1 METETPP
8 GIYKQDLFRV
18 LPNRQRLAEL
28 IHIFNSPNPHLNYR
42 SKNRRNKVA
51 EYNTTLLHLES
62 TQDICALLI
71 DYLCSIPEPILPT
84 YLFGPIWEWGG
95 VYGDTA
101 DDNSEVGGDATSF
114 INESQRRADFF
125 PLPKFHPEE
134 PSEATRI
141 SAVQHLLCLLPS
153 PNFSLLVYLLAFFSH
168 VVMMRDVNGMDIQEL
183 GRLFGKCVFGG
194 GSASSPSGDYESI
207 GKARKPGQAMMCW
220 FLKRW
225 GPISN
230 GLFDVVSVRA
240 EQGRP
245 PVIMGGRVKPKSP
258 IDLNSR
264 PSPSAWLST
273 KERNKDVEWS
283 MALLSPGAI
292 SYFTIMSS
300 PSLHSPKSYFGI
312 TAETAR
318 DKEILAG
325 PGILRK
331 NVRNDCVDEPGTG
344 MVKPSATPVQKRLTP
359 IRTPTV
365 ASINSAVDSTCVR

>member
-1 METETPP
+1 MEPETPA
-8 GIYKQDLFRV
+8 GIYQQDLFRV
-18 LPNRQRLAEL
+18 LPSRQRLAEL
-28 IHIFNSPNPHLNYR
+28 NHIFNSPNPHLYYR

-71 DYLCSIPEPILPT
+71 DYLCSMPEPILPT
-84 YLFGPIWEWGG
+84 YLFGPIWDYGG
-95 VYGDTA
+95 VYGDTE
-101 DDNSEVGGDATSF
+101 DDNLEVGGDAASF
-114 INESQRRADFF
+114 INEIQRRAEFF
-125 PLPKFHPEE
+125 PSSKFHTEE

-183 GRLFGKCVFGG
+183 GRLFGRCVFGG
-194 GSASSPSGDYESI
+194 GSRDYEPI

-245 PVIMGGRVKPKSP
+245 PVIMGGRVKPRSP

-264 PSPSAWLST
+264 PSPSAWLSA
-273 KERNKDVEWS
+273 KRSKDVEWS
-283 MALLSPGAI
+283 MTLLSPKAL
-292 SYFTIMSS
+292 SSFTVMSS
-300 PSLHSPKSYFGI
+300 PSLHQACSPKSYFDI
-312 TAETAR
+312 AAETAR
-318 DKEILAG
+318 DKEILGG

-331 NVRNDCVDEPGTG
+331 NVQNNCVDEPGTG
-344 MVKPSATPVQKRLTP
+344 VIKPSIAPVEKRLTP
-359 IRTPTV
+359 IRTSTV
-365 ASINSAVDSTCVR
+365 ASINSAADSTCVP

>member
-1 METETPP
+1 M
-8 GIYKQDLFRV
+8 

-71 DYLCSIPEPILPT
+71 DYLYSLPEPILPI
-84 YLFGPIWEWGG
+84 YLFDPVWEWGG
-95 VYGDTA
+95 VYGDTE
-101 DDNSEVGGDATSF
+101 DDNSKVGGDAESF

-125 PLPKFHPEE
+125 PLSKLHPEA

-141 SAVQHLLCLLPS
+141 SVVQHLLCLLPS

-194 GSASSPSGDYESI
+194 GSPSSRSSPSRDYESI
-207 GKARKPGQAMMCW
+207 GKVRKMGQAMMCW

-230 GLFDVVSVRA
+230 GLFDVVRVRA

-273 KERNKDVEWS
+273 KKRSKDAEWS
-283 MALLSPGAI
+283 MTLLSPKAL
-292 SYFTIMSS
+292 SSFTVMSS
-300 PSLHSPKSYFGI
+300 PSLHHVSSPKSSFSI
-312 TAETAR
+312 AAER
-318 DKEILAG
+318 SKDKEVLNG

-331 NVRNDCVDEPGTG
+331 NVQNDCGDEQVNGI
-344 MVKPSATPVQKRLTP
+344 VKPSAMPAEKRLTP
-359 IRTPTV
+359 VRTSTI
-365 ASINSAVDSTCVR
+365 ASINSAVDSTYVP